1 MERDL
6 SEIKI
11 VYLGTPH
18 FAVAPLEALL
28 NNGANVVG
36 VVTAPDKPAGR
47 GQRIA
52 QSAVK
57 QFASERGLHILQ
69 PKNLKDP
76 DFLNSLR
83 SLGADMFIVVAF
95 RMMPQEVW
103 DMPPLG
109 TFNLHASLLP
119 QYRGAAPINWAVMNG
134 EKVTGNT
141 TFLVSHQI
149 DTGNILMQRE
159 EPISPHDTAGDLHD
173 RLMEMGAQLVVE
185 TAENLFKGNVNPIE
199 QDNLIKTELKPAPK
213 LFKDNTRIDWS
224 KPSIHLHN
232 FIRGLSPYPSAWTEL
247 TDEKGNI
254 LTAKILLAQPSEM
267 TCDHPAGTVLSDE
280 KTYLTVCC
288 GEGAIDILHIQM
300 AGKKA
305 LPVKDFLMGYRGV
318 QKLRFV

>member
-1 MERDL
+1 MGSIDDL
-6 SEIKI
+6 RI

-18 FAVAPLEALL
+18 FAVAPLKALL

-52 QSAVK
+52 LSAVK
-57 QFASERGLHILQ
+57 QFALERGLPILQ

-83 SLGADMFIVVAF
+83 SLGAHMFIVVAF
-95 RMMPQEVW
+95 RMMPQELW
-103 DMPPLG
+103 DMPPMG

-149 DTGNILMQRE
+149 DTGNILMQRK
-159 EPISPHDTAGDLHD
+159 EPISPDDTAGDLHD

-185 TAENLFKGNVNPIE
+185 TAENLFKGNVSPME
-199 QDNLIKTELKPAPK
+199 QDALITVELKPAPK
-213 LFKDNTRIDWS
+213 LFKDNTRIDWQRS
-224 KPSIHLHN
+224 ANQLHN

-247 TDEKGNI
+247 TDEKGNV
-254 LTAKILLAQPSEM
+254 LTAKILMAKPSKLKCTQPVG
-267 TCDHPAGTVLSDE
+267 AVNSDE
-280 KTYLTVCC
+280 KTHLTVCC
-288 GEGAIDILHIQM
+288 GEGALDILHIQI

-305 LPVKDFLMGYRGV
+305 LPVREFLMGYRNV
-318 QKLRFV
+318 QELRFV

>member
-1 MERDL
+1 MKDL
-6 SEIKI
+6 SKIRI

-18 FAVAPLEALL
+18 FAVAPLKALL
-28 NNGANVVG
+28 DNGAHVVG

-57 QFASERGLHILQ
+57 QFASERGLPILQ
-69 PKNLKDP
+69 PTNLKDP

-83 SLGADMFIVVAF
+83 SLGAHMFIVVAF

-141 TFLVSHQI
+141 TFLVSQEI
-149 DTGNILMQRE
+149 DTGQILMQRE
-159 EPISPHDTAGDLHD
+159 EPILPHDTAGQLHD
-173 RLMEMGAQLVVE
+173 RLMEMGSELVVE

-199 QDNLIKTELKPAPK
+199 QDNLIKADLKPAPK

-224 KPSIHLHN
+224 RPAADLHN
-232 FIRGLSPYPSAWTEL
+232 FIRGLSPYPSAWAEL
-247 TDEKGNI
+247 TDGKGNT
-254 LTAKILLAQPSEM
+254 LTAKILLAQPSEVA
-267 TCDHPAGTVLSDE
+267 CDHPAGTVLSDE
-280 KTYLTVCC
+280 KTHLTVCC

-300 AGKKA
+300 AGKKS
-305 LPVKDFLMGYRGV
+305 LPIKEFLMGYRDV
-318 QKLRFV
+318 QELKFT